1 MTYRAVIEIILLYL
15 LILILIMQIFSSQSI
30 VNYSQIFYNFSLG
43 IGAIL
48 AGIGGIKILSEY
60 ARKLQYE
67 RKIRH
72 WKSIYDPTFHDKNF
86 KLINSSDN
94 LDWIYVHDLNSDQKI
109 HIGSDA
115 TFREFGFSR
124 KWIKTLPLDDFNR
137 IKTVEDI
144 ILTRGEFGS

>member
-1 MTYRAVIEIILLYL
+1 MTSFEIVGSVLLYL
-15 LILILIMQIFSSQSI
+15 LTLVLIIQMFSPQSI
-30 VNYSQIFYNFSLG
+30 IDYSQIFYNFSLG

-67 RKIRH
+67 RKIRN
-72 WKSIYDPTFHDKNF
+72 WKSIYNPTLHGTNF
-86 KLINSSDN
+86 KLINSVDN
-94 LDWIYVHDLNSDQKI
+94 PDWIYVHDLKSNQKI

-115 TFREFGFSR
+115 TLREFGFSR
-124 KWIKTLPLDDFNR
+124 KWIVTLSHGDFNQ

>member
-1 MTYRAVIEIILLYL
+1 MARIVIIESVLLYL
-15 LILILIMQIFSSQSI
+15 LVLILIMQIFPSQSI
-30 VNYSQIFYNFSLG
+30 IDYSQIFYNFSLG

-60 ARKLQYE
+60 AKKLQYE

-72 WKSIYDPTFHDKNF
+72 WKSIYDPSLHDTNF
-86 KLINSSDN
+86 RLINSADN
-94 LDWIYVHDLNSDQKI
+94 PDWIYVHDLNSNQKI

-124 KWIKTLPLDDFNR
+124 NWIVTLQQKDFNQ
-137 IKTVEDI
+137 IKTVEDV
-144 ILTRGEFGS
+144 ILTRGKFGS

>member
-1 MTYRAVIEIILLYL
+1 MTNIVITGSVLFYFLFLVLIIQ
-15 LILILIMQIFSSQSI
+15 MFSSQSI
-30 VNYSQIFYNFSLG
+30 INYSQIFYNFSLG

-67 RKIRH
+67 RKIRN
-72 WKSIYDPTFHDKNF
+72 WRSIYDPTLHDINF
-86 KLINSSDN
+86 KLINSADN
-94 LDWIYVHDLNSDQKI
+94 PDWIYIHDLKSNQKI

-115 TFREFGFSR
+115 TLRELGFSR
-124 KWIKTLPLDDFNR
+124 RWIKTLSHDDFNK
-137 IKTVEDI
+137 IETVEDI